1 MARILGWA
9 VASEYNTWAS
19 VLSEGSSP
27 EPRNQLT
34 AASKEPGVLL
44 HGRARLARRPRLRHP
59 RRLPTRSSE
68 PALHFHTFSF
78 QVPTTGVYKSQTPF
92 IAKATVYHV
101 PGQRGKIQIILSASN
116 RQICKPSQAG
126 SLRMGLPGGCSR
138 GPFSFWDRRAPP
150 PPEDFCETRKAVPE
164 IRN

>member
-44 HGRARLARRPRLRHP
+44 HGRARLARRPCLRHP

-68 PALHFHTFSF
+68 PASSLPHLFLSSAHNGCLQKPNTLHR
-78 QVPTTGVYKSQTPF
+78 QGNRVPR
-92 IAKATVYHV
+92 A
-101 PGQRGKIQIILSASN
+101 QRGKIQIILSASN